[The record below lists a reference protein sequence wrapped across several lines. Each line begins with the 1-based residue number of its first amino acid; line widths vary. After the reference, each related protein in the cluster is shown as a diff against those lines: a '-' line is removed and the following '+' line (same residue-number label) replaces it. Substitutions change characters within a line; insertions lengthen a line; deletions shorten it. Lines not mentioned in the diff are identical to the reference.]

1 MPSQL
6 ALPFKQARNY
16 HQGRVDKILF
26 IVVHDGETLEL
37 PRSAEGMQDYF
48 AGANA
53 PQASAHTAADVDS
66 LVRSVNDWDTAWAAP
81 GANAFGVHLEQ
92 AGKASQGTQGWA
104 DPYSKKMITE
114 QSARMLAD
122 WSVRHGIPLIKR
134 GPSDLLARRGGVV
147 GHIDVTNAE
156 KTVGGHTDPGKTYPW
171 GLLIGASIEHTQD
184 IKPIAVVRNPYP
196 LPRSTFTVGCT
207 DDNGDTPHPTAPNW
221 TRVHFVRWALG
232 LPLGGHFGSLVLE
245 AVKAFQRKHGLKDD
259 GIVGPQTI
267 TMLASITHAH

>member
-48 AGANA
+48 AGPDA

-81 GANAFGVHLEQ
+81 GANAFGLHLEQ
-92 AGKASQGTQGWA
+92 AGKASQGTQGWN

-114 QSARMLAD
+114 QSARQLAD
-122 WSVRHGIPLIKR
+122 WSVRYHIPLVKR
-134 GPSDLLARRGGVV
+134 GPDDLNARRGGVV
-147 GHIDVTNAE
+147 GHIDVTIAN
-156 KTVGGHTDPGKTYPW
+156 KTAGGHTDPGQTYPW
-171 GLLIGASIEHTQD
+171 SLLIGASIEHTHD
-184 IKPIAVVRNPYP
+184 IKPVVVVHNPYP
-196 LPRSTFTVGCT
+196 LPQHVVFTYGAS
-207 DDNGDTPHPTAPNW
+207 GDKV
-221 TRVHFVRWALG
+221 RFVQWALG
-232 LPLGGHFGSLVLE
+232 IPVDGQFGNMTLA
-245 AVKAFQRKHGLKDD
+245 AVKAFQHKHGLRVD
-259 GIVGPQTI
+259 GICGPQTLVA
-267 TMLASITHAH
+267 MASITHTH